1 MHPIVKTEAK
11 TIESSNKALT
21 DETISSISLAG
32 RQIFTQFYSRRRR
45 RLYMCTRRNLLQGLG
60 VLAAN

>member
-11 TIESSNKALT
+11 TIESANKALT

-45 RLYMCTRRNLLQGLG
+45 RLYMCTRQNLLQGLC